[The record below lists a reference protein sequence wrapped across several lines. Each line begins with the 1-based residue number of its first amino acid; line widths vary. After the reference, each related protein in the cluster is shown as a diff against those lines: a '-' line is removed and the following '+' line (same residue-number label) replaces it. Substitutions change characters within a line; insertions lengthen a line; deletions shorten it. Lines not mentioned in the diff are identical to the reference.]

1 MFKSLFQRFQSDSRF
16 ENIDA
21 KTLKTRIDDTEQLMI
36 VDVRSADEYA
46 TGRIAGARL
55 LPLPTIAK
63 RHKEL
68 PKNTPLIITCRSGA
82 RSRAACEQ
90 LSQLGFTN
98 LHNLQ
103 GGVMAWRR
111 AGLPLVS

>member
-1 MFKSLFQRFQSDSRF
+1 MFKSLFQRFQSDARF
-16 ENIDA
+16 ENIDVQ
-21 KTLKTRIDDTEQLMI
+21 TLKTKLDRAEELML
-36 VDVRSADEYA
+36 VDVRSAEEYA
-46 TGRIAGARL
+46 TGRIAGSRL
-55 LPLPTIAK
+55 LPLQTIPK

-111 AGLPLVS
+111 AGLPLTS

>member
-1 MFKSLFQRFQSDSRF
+1 MLKSLFQRFQSDARF
-16 ENIDA
+16 ENIDVQ
-21 KTLKTRIDDTEQLMI
+21 TLKARIDNSDQLRI
-36 VDVRSADEYA
+36 VDVRSPEEYA
-46 TGRIAGARL
+46 SGHIAGARL
-55 LPLPTIAK
+55 LPLQTIAK

-98 LHNLQ
+98 LHNLK

-111 AGLPLVS
+111 AGFPLTD

>member
-1 MFKSLFQRFQSDSRF
+1 MFKSLFQRFQSNTRF
-16 ENIDA
+16 ENINA
-21 KTLKTRIDDTEQLMI
+21 QTLKTRIDSAEQLMI
-36 VDVRSADEYA
+36 VDVRSAEEYA

-55 LPLPTIAK
+55 LPLQTIAK

-111 AGLPLVS
+111 AGLPLTS